1 MRLIDADALIDDA
14 FDKYC
19 KDCEKRKGIKDGKWR
34 IIYEVGEAPCRA
46 CDVDD
51 MIDELE
57 NAPTVDAVPVVRCK
71 DCKHR
76 RVHKS
81 WFECELDSADP
92 YDQGRTSWDDD
103 WFCADGER
111 RDDGQTDQS

>member
-1 MRLIDADALIDDA
+1 MRLIDADALIERM
-14 FDKYC
+14 K
-19 KDCEKRKGIKDGKWR
+19 KDPLYPLVERYGVTGVI
-34 IIYEVGEAPCRA
+34 EA
-46 CDVDD
+46 
-51 MIDELE
+51 
-57 NAPTVDAVPVVRCK
+57 APTVDAVPVVRCK

-81 WFECELDSADP
+81 WVECELDSADP

-111 RDDGQTDQS
+111 RDDG